1 MSSGVGQIK
10 KRQKLSE
17 AQKWSVVAYSNFFR
31 DVDTKRFDYRT
42 QSGVLDMFNI
52 SKKTLQYT
60 LREYDEK
67 FAESPFSIDL
77 APQYIGHVGVASSL
91 TDEVTENVID
101 IHNLCLMEE
110 DGVTDQTFTDIYNEN
125 FDTNFSTSTM
135 QRYMNQLGLKVKSM
149 YVKPTLSLVQ
159 KIARLRF
166 VIGLIQHCG
175 HGIYRF
181 IDLKYEVHLDEKWF
195 YVVRLK
201 RKVRLLAEDEMP
213 APITAQHKSPIP
225 KVMFLSAIGAPQDVT
240 MPDGTT
246 HHFDGK
252 IGIFVFGKFTAAR
265 RGSKNRAKGAPAF
278 KDIPITC
285 ESYLEILTKPDGVLA
300 KIKEKMPWAKGFA
313 IRIRHDGAKPHTGKS
328 NEAKINVAGHQDG
341 WDIAVHRQVVQS
353 PDTNKNDLC
362 FFASLQK
369 DANRIKKLKKDIPS
383 LIAAVL
389 QAYNEY
395 PEATLVRVHAL
406 QYEIYRCILEDGG
419 GNGYKL
425 PHSGIRTRQNS
436 GQEVAHL
443 KVPQQLYQDA
453 LAHVAR
459 LEAIEEAL

>member
-149 YVKPTLSLVQ
+149 
-159 KIARLRF
+159 
-166 VIGLIQHCG
+166 
-175 HGIYRF
+175 
-181 IDLKYEVHLDEKWF
+181 
-195 YVVRLK
+195 
-201 RKVRLLAEDEMP
+201 
-213 APITAQHKSPIP
+213 
-225 KVMFLSAIGAPQDVT
+225 
-240 MPDGTT
+240 
-246 HHFDGK
+246 
-252 IGIFVFGKFTAAR
+252 
-265 RGSKNRAKGAPAF
+265 
-278 KDIPITC
+278 
-285 ESYLEILTKPDGVLA
+285 
-300 KIKEKMPWAKGFA
+300 
-313 IRIRHDGAKPHTGKS
+313 
-328 NEAKINVAGHQDG
+328 
-341 WDIAVHRQVVQS
+341 
-353 PDTNKNDLC
+353 
-362 FFASLQK
+362 
-369 DANRIKKLKKDIPS
+369 
-383 LIAAVL
+383 
-389 QAYNEY
+389 
-395 PEATLVRVHAL
+395 
-406 QYEIYRCILEDGG
+406 
-419 GNGYKL
+419 
-425 PHSGIRTRQNS
+425 
-436 GQEVAHL
+436 
-443 KVPQQLYQDA
+443 
-453 LAHVAR
+453 
-459 LEAIEEAL
+459 